1 MAMTKHIP
9 VSEAVWKELG
19 KTKEAGET
27 YDSLLR
33 KMLKMYHRMT
43 LMKKMEKAENKKE
56 EDLVAL
62 DDI

>member
-1 MAMTKHIP
+1 MTMTKHIP
-9 VSEAVWKELG
+9 VSETVWKELG

-33 KMLKMYHRMT
+33 KMLKIYHRIN
-43 LMKKMEKAENKKE
+43 LMKKMEKVEKSKE

-62 DDI
+62 DEI